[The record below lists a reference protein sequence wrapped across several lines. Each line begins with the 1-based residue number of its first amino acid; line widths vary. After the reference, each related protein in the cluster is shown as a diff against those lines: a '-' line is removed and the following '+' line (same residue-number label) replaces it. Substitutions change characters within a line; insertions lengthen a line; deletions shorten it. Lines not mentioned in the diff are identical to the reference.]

1 MNGVID
7 YLGSFIG
14 MSVPVH
20 VRVRLQGKRDDFS
33 FETYM
38 WPNNDDRIRSATN
51 LIEEVCQ
58 LSSELPSGE
67 LNPLTLFVYVEKQS
81 EIAAVS
87 LERLEDTSIIHAN
100 MNIRVQQW
108 SDATT
113 DDGKKNGD
121 QSSLSRLHILPGS
134 SFRE

>member
-14 MSVPVH
+14 LSVPVH
-20 VRVRLQGKRDDFS
+20 AHVRLQGKRNDFS

-38 WPNNDDRIRSATN
+38 WPNNNDRIRSVTN

-67 LNPLTLFVYVEKQS
+67 LNPHTLFVYVENQS

-100 MNIRVQQW
+100 MNSRVQQW
-108 SDATT
+108 SDAT
-113 DDGKKNGD
+113 DKNGD
-121 QSSLSRLHILPGS
+121 QSSLFRLHS
-134 SFRE
+134 